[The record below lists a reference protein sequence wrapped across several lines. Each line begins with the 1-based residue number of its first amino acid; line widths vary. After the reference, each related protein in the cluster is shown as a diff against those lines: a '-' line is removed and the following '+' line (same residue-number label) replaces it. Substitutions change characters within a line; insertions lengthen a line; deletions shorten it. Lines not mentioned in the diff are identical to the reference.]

1 MMRAL
6 PRRWARRADF
16 TAAVVAQGHRPE
28 FAGWLG
34 MSLAPDGDGV
44 ALIFDLD
51 QLQAL
56 LDDYYRHDLWP
67 SLADRARGEVHVV
80 IADRSRALGEA
91 DRERLRAIAGAHA
104 HVVPEAG
111 HWLHIDAPAAVVELF
126 ATHLS

>member
-67 SLADRARGEVHVV
+67 SLADCARGEVHVV
-80 IADRSRALGEA
+80 IADRSRA
-91 DRERLRAIAGAHA
+91 RLARLIAIACARLGAHA
-104 HVVPEAG
+104 HVVPDAG
-111 HWLHIDAPAAVVELF
+111 QRFHIDAPAAVVELF
-126 ATHLS
+126 ATHL